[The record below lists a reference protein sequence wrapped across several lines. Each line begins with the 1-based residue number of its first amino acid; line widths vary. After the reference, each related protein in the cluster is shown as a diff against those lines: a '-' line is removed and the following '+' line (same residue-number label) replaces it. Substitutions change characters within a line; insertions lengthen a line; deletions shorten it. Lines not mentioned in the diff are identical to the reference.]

1 MKNTN
6 NYTTPSQ
13 PVDTENLILRM
24 QKEDKRN
31 KKIMM
36 GMFFLYLIFSIFYTF
51 LFLINPDPK
60 LTSTDRITGLS
71 FVVAFIIGTIYFV
84 WEYRNFKKVD
94 YSLPIITILEKTE
107 KRYRFF
113 RTKWMPVM
121 IIVSIVS
128 FGITL
133 SYIDQLAYWDVSLFG
148 KILAIQGVYW
158 AIMFIAGII
167 GYLIWRKRSRPIW
180 KDAKTLLEELRD

>member
-1 MKNTN
+1 
-6 NYTTPSQ
+6 
-13 PVDTENLILRM
+13 
-24 QKEDKRN
+24 
-31 KKIMM
+31 
-36 GMFFLYLIFSIFYTF
+36 MFFLYLIFSIFYIF
-51 LFLINPDPK
+51 LFIINPDPA
-60 LTSTDRITGLS
+60 LTSNDRITGLS

-113 RTKWMPVM
+113 RSKWIPV
-121 IIVSIVS
+121 IFIVAIVS

-133 SYIDQLAYWDVSLFG
+133 SYVDRLAYWDVSLLG

-180 KDAKTLLEELRD
+180 KDAKTLLEELKN

>member
-36 GMFFLYLIFSIFYTF
+36 GMFFLYHIFSIFYTF

-71 FVVAFIIGTIYFV
+71 FVVAFIIGTIYFI

>member
-36 GMFFLYLIFSIFYTF
+36 GMFFLYHIFSIFYTF

>member
-1 MKNTN
+1 MKNN
-6 NYTTPSQ
+6 NNNNTSSQ

-51 LFLINPDPK
+51 LFIINPDPE
-60 LTSTDRITGLS
+60 LTSNDRITGLS

-94 YSLPIITILEKTE
+94 YSLPLITILEKTE

-113 RTKWMPVM
+113 RTKWIPV
-121 IIVSIVS
+121 IFIVAIVS

-133 SYIDQLAYWDVSLFG
+133 SYVDQLVYWDVSLIG

-180 KDAKTLLEELRD
+180 KDAKTLLEELKN